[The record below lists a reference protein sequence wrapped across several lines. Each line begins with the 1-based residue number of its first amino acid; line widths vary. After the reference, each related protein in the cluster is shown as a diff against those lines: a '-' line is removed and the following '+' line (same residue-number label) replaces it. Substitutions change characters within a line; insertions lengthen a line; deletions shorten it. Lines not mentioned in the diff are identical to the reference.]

1 MIKWILDALKGVWD
15 KLKKV
20 FVAIVNFI
28 KDIGNWFKKKYNE
41 LIKKK
46 PNADIDLV
54 LVRLKKELESGNYN
68 TKDLSIKSKPKETLV
83 KTFYDKDTGKILE
96 DHTEVVGAEQLDQQ
110 TIDAFG
116 GKDIL
121 VLS

>member
-1 MIKWILDALKGVWD
+1 MFKWIYDALKRVWD

-41 LIKKK
+41 LVKKK
-46 PNADIDLV
+46 PNLDPV
-54 LVRLKKELESGNYN
+54 LARFKKEIESGNYG
-68 TKDLSIKSKPKETLV
+68 TIDIGIKSKSKETLV
-83 KTFYDKDTGKILE
+83 KTFYDNDTGEILE
-96 DHTEVVGAEQLDQQ
+96 DYTEVVETEQLDQQ

-116 GKDIL
+116 GNDIL

>member
-41 LIKKK
+41 LVKKK
-46 PNADIDLV
+46 PNVDPV
-54 LVRLKKELESGNYN
+54 LARFKKEIDSGNYN
-68 TKDLSIKSKPKETLV
+68 TKDLGIKSKPKETLV
-83 KTFYDKDTGKILE
+83 KTFYDKDTGEILE
-96 DHTEVVGAEQLDQQ
+96 DYTEVVGAEQLDQQ